1 MKGQD
6 CNLGSRFMS
15 RAISQ
20 REVVRFLGRAENWPG
35 DVRRV
40 EHLETHISHVFLG
53 GGLALKMKKA
63 VALPYV
69 DFSALERRE
78 AMCRRE
84 LEINRAFSPGLYLG
98 LSHVARQK
106 DGRLALDGQGEVVEW
121 LVRMRR
127 FKTDQVLAA
136 RLARQA
142 PDEDLIRALAA
153 MAADAHRVAE
163 IHRETSGRAIMART
177 IAELRDALTREDA
190 GLERARTGDFLHHLD
205 GLLAAHGDL
214 LDARAKAGFVRRCHG
229 DMHSGNIV
237 LWNDR
242 PMLFDA
248 LEFSE
253 ELATVD
259 ILHDFAFLLMDLVH
273 MGHGAGANRLMN
285 LWLQLR
291 NEEADFAA
299 MGLMGLFCAC
309 RAAIRAMVL
318 LDLARQGSAEKAK
331 ALRLAALAY
340 LDTALPCASAGR
352 ARIIAVGGLSGS
364 GKTTLAAALAA
375 RTGAG
380 PGAVHLRSDVERKLM
395 AGVDEFTRLGA
406 EHYTQAASDAVY
418 ARLIRKAR
426 LVAQSGWP
434 VVVDAVFS
442 RPDERRAIA
451 RAAQAAG
458 ADFTGLWLDAP
469 AEILRQRV
477 GARRHDASDATA
489 DIVDLQLARGTG
501 EIGWRKLD
509 ASGPPRATLRAALAL
524 IAP

>member
-1 MKGQD
+1 
-6 CNLGSRFMS
+6 MS
-15 RAISQ
+15 RAIGQ
-20 REVVRFLGRAENWPG
+20 REVVRFLGQAENWPG

-63 VALPYV
+63 VTLPYV
-69 DFSALERRE
+69 DFSTLEGRE

-84 LEINRAFSPGLYLG
+84 LEINRAFSPDLYLG
-98 LSHVARQK
+98 LSHVARRQ
-106 DGRLALDGQGEVVEW
+106 DGGLALDGAGEVVEW

-127 FKTDQVLAA
+127 FETDQVLAA
-136 RLARQA
+136 LLRHRSF
-142 PDEDLIRALAA
+142 DENLIRALAA
-153 MAADAHRVAE
+153 MAVNAHRAAK
-163 IHRETSGRAIMART
+163 IHREVPGKAIMART
-177 IAELRDALTREDA
+177 IAELRDALMREDA

-205 GLLAAHGDL
+205 ELLAAHGGL
-214 LDARAKAGFVRRCHG
+214 LDARAKSGFVRRCHG
-229 DMHSGNIV
+229 DMHTGNIV
-237 LWNDR
+237 LWDGR
-242 PMLFDA
+242 PLLFDA

-253 ELATVD
+253 ELATID
-259 ILHDFAFLLMDLVH
+259 ILHDLAFLLMDLVH
-273 MGHGAGANRLMN
+273 LGHGAGANRLMN

-291 NEEADFAA
+291 NEEADFSA

-318 LDLARQGSAEKAK
+318 LDLAGQKPPAQAADLHDEAQG
-331 ALRLAALAY
+331 Y
-340 LDTALPCASAGR
+340 LQTAMPCASAGR

-375 RTGAG
+375 HTGPG

-442 RPDERRAIA
+442 KPGERQAIA
-451 RAAQAAG
+451 RAARAAG

-469 AEILRQRV
+469 AQILRQRV

-489 DIVDLQLARGTG
+489 DIVDLQLARGAG
-501 EIGWRKLD
+501 DVKWRKLD
-509 ASGPPRATLRAALAL
+509 ASGTPRAILRAALKL
-524 IAP
+524 LVP